1 MKTFAKILATTAAAA
16 TLVGLTTGVAS
27 ADMRIDEAVKLHDS
41 GKIMPF
47 EKLNEAVMKAHPG
60 ATITDS
66 DLEDNYG
73 KYVYQVEIR
82 DKDGQEWD
90 VDLDASTGDV
100 LKSKQDD

>member
-1 MKTFAKILATTAAAA
+1 MKTFTKILATAAAAA
-16 TLVGLTTGVAS
+16 TLLGATGVAT

-47 EKLNEAVMKAHPG
+47 EKLNEAVMKQHPG
-60 ATITDS
+60 ANITDT
-66 DLEDNYG
+66 DLDDNYG
-73 KYVYQVEIR
+73 KYVYEVELR

-100 LKSKQDD
+100 LKNKQDD

>member
-1 MKTFAKILATTAAAA
+1 MRTFTKILATTAAAA
-16 TLVGLTTGVAS
+16 TLLAATTGIAT

-47 EKLNEAVMKAHPG
+47 EKLNEAVMKQHPD
-60 ATITDS
+60 ATISDS

-73 KYVYQVEIR
+73 KYVYQVELR

-90 VDLDASTGDV
+90 VDLDATTGDV
-100 LKSKQDD
+100 LKNKQDD

>member
-1 MKTFAKILATTAAAA
+1 MKTFTKILATAAAAA
-16 TLVGLTTGVAS
+16 TLLGATGVAI

-47 EKLNEAVMKAHPG
+47 EKLNEAVMKQHPG
-60 ATITDS
+60 ANITDT
-66 DLEDNYG
+66 DLDDNYG
-73 KYVYQVEIR
+73 KYVYEVELR

-100 LKSKQDD
+100 LKNKQDD